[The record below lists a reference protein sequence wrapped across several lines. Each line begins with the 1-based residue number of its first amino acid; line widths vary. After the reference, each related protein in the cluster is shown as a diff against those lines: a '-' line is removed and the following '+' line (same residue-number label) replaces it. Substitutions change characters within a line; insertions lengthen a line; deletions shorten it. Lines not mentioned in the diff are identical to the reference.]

1 MITFFYTFLLAFIWN
16 EFYYIFNRRRLNT
29 NFENKDIESM
39 RKMDLIYYST
49 RVLYWI
55 WMIIGMFSGLSIFF
69 IILFS
74 LGFIKFP
81 LYHISSRIYK
91 VYDDILP
98 FISVIL
104 LITTLVF
111 KFIS

>member
-16 EFYYIFNRRRLNT
+16 EFYYIFNRKRLNT
-29 NFENKDIESM
+29 NFENKDIDSM
-39 RKMDLIYYST
+39 RKMDLVYYST

-55 WMIIGMFSGLSIFF
+55 WMIVGIFSGLPTLFLVLF
-69 IILFS
+69 I

-81 LYHISSRIYK
+81 LYHISGKIYK
-91 VYDDILP
+91 VYENVLP
-98 FISVIL
+98 FFSIVL
-104 LITTLVF
+104 LIGILVF